1 VAGQSKVITPT
12 AGPLNVPNCTN
23 GAGGD
28 AIASTVECEAAAP
41 STQPGQA
48 VAANTAGT
56 TYYLDMAFSSTNIPV
71 TSEIY
76 DNHIPLDPKMG
87 NAVMI
92 TKTAAKENVH
102 KADLVPYTI
111 TVNNTLAVNLSS
123 MSVIDNFPP
132 GFKYVVGSGRL
143 DGAPVEPV
151 VNGPARTLTWGNLAL
166 ASNSKHVIQL
176 LLIVGG
182 GVGEGEYVNRA
193 QVIDGVTHSAASPV
207 AEATVRVIPD
217 PTLDC
222 SDVIGK
228 VFDDKNMNGYQ
239 DQGEPGLPGVRVAT
253 VNGLLIT
260 TDEFGRFHITCAVVP
275 DPDRGSNFILKIDE
289 RSLPSGYRMTTEN
302 PRVIRATRGKM
313 LKFTFGAAIHRVVKM
328 DMFDGVF
335 EPGKTVLRVQWR
347 SRIGLLIDELKKGPS
362 VLRLTYYADTENEGL
377 VKSRLDAM
385 KHKIEDLW
393 KTDGGDY
400 DLTVETELFWRTGG
414 PPPGGGDMEN
424 TPDSAEGTDSGA
436 APAAQG
442 DGKASAPGS
451 GKPSG
456 RGGD

>member
-1 VAGQSKVITPT
+1 
-12 AGPLNVPNCTN
+12 
-23 GAGGD
+23 
-28 AIASTVECEAAAP
+28 
-41 STQPGQA
+41 
-48 VAANTAGT
+48 
-56 TYYLDMAFSSTNIPV
+56 
-71 TSEIY
+71 
-76 DNHIPLDPKMG
+76 
-87 NAVMI
+87 
-92 TKTAAKENVH
+92 
-102 KADLVPYTI
+102 
-111 TVNNTLAVNLSS
+111 
-123 MSVIDNFPP
+123 
-132 GFKYVVGSGRL
+132 
-143 DGAPVEPV
+143 
-151 VNGPARTLTWGNLAL
+151 
-166 ASNSKHVIQL
+166 
-176 LLIVGG
+176 
-182 GVGEGEYVNRA
+182 
-193 QVIDGVTHSAASPV
+193 
-207 AEATVRVIPD
+207 
-217 PTLDC
+217 
-222 SDVIGK
+222 
-228 VFDDKNMNGYQ
+228 
-239 DQGEPGLPGVRVAT
+239 
-253 VNGLLIT
+253 
-260 TDEFGRFHITCAVVP
+260 
-275 DPDRGSNFILKIDE
+275 
-289 RSLPSGYRMTTEN
+289 MTTEN